1 LEQSLLDIK
10 RGIAMKKKTIKES
23 STKKEVLDSLKN
35 TKPAGEHKKE
45 VNSYLTG
52 DNGDIVSMMEAEWP
66 EMTTEFKRLQRQQYE
81 LFLRKQHDYGPG
93 NISVGTMLQ
102 TEEET
107 HLALTGLWFRMN
119 DKIQRLKNM
128 LMSKRE
134 SAVDEPMEDAYLD
147 VSNYGI
153 MATIVKNGKWGK

>member
-1 LEQSLLDIK
+1 MEQSLLDIK

-23 STKKEVLDSLKN
+23 KS
-35 TKPAGEHKKE
+35 KKE

-52 DNGDIVSMMEAEWP
+52 NAGDIVSMMEAEWP
-66 EMTTEFKRLQRQQYE
+66 EMTTEFKRLQREQYE
-81 LFLRKQHDYGPG
+81 LFLKKQHDYGPG

-102 TEEET
+102 TADEV

>member
-1 LEQSLLDIK
+1 MS
-10 RGIAMKKKTIKES
+10 KKIIKES
-23 STKKEVLDSLKN
+23 KN
-35 TKPAGEHKKE
+35 KKE

-52 DNGDIVSMMEAEWP
+52 DNGDIVTMMEKEWP
-66 EMTTEFKRLQRQQYE
+66 VMTAEFRRLQREQYE
-81 LFLRKQHDYGPG
+81 LFLKKQHDYGPG

-102 TEEET
+102 TEEEIQ
-107 HLALTGLWFRMN
+107 LSLTGLWFRMN

-128 LMSKRE
+128 LMSQRE

>member
-1 LEQSLLDIK
+1 
-10 RGIAMKKKTIKES
+10 MKNIKES
-23 STKKEVLDSLKN
+23 KSVTYTEDVH
-35 TKPAGEHKKE
+35 PVVEQ
-45 VNSYLTG
+45 
-52 DNGDIVSMMEAEWP
+52 MEKEWP
-66 EMTTEFKRLQRQQYE
+66 EMTKEFKRLQREQYE

-102 TEEET
+102 TPEEIQ
-107 HLALTGLWFRMN
+107 LSLTGLWFRMN